1 MLTLAL
7 IGLVGGLITGVSPCV
22 LPMLPIIFFA
32 GSTAAVGV
40 EEQVE
45 EGEKRKRNFRP
56 LIIIL
61 GLVTSFSV
69 FTLAGSAIL
78 SALGLPDSFLRW
90 TGLTVL
96 SLVGLGMLIPQL
108 GHLIEKPFYRL
119 PKVAGGDR
127 APFLLGMGLG
137 TLYVPCAGPVL
148 AAITVAGATGHI
160 GVKTVVLTIA
170 FALGA
175 AIPLFFF
182 AAAGARIRTRIA
194 AYRKRA
200 TGFRIASGVILI
212 ALAFGL
218 AFNLTDKL
226 QQLVPDYTA
235 NLQQSLANSS
245 ALQQTLSP
253 FVTAENKDL
262 SKCTSGASAL
272 ASCGIAPKLRDTQ
285 QWFNTPGDKPLT
297 LAQLRG
303 KVVVLDFFAY
313 SCINC
318 QRDQPYLEKW
328 YQAYRND
335 GLVVVGIHS
344 PEFSFEKSA
353 SNLKSAIDSDGTTY
367 PVVQD
372 NNLSTWTAYR
382 NRYWPAKYLIDASGT
397 VRAIRFGEGGYNVFE
412 SQIRELLQQANPA
425 VQLPAPVTPQA
436 VTVGTANQ
444 TPETYLAASKPGYA
458 GSPTY
463 LSTSVSAYTLNPTQ
477 PLNTYSIGGSWA
489 VRDDSILAEKS
500 AQIRLHFRA
509 SHVYNVLSGRGTVTV
524 EAPGQAPRTI
534 TVQGTPNLYHLID
547 SSTPLDETITVTYS
561 AGVRAYT
568 FSFG

>member
-32 GSTAAVGV
+32 SGAAS
-40 EEQVE
+40 
-45 EGEKRKRNFRP
+45 GEAAPTTRRDLRP

-61 GLVTSFSV
+61 GLITSFSV

-90 TGLTVL
+90 TGLVVL
-96 SLVGLGMLIPQL
+96 SLVGVGMLIPAL
-108 GHLIEKPFYRL
+108 GHLIERPFYRL
-119 PKVAGGDR
+119 PKVAGGDQG
-127 APFLLGMGLG
+127 PFLLGLGLG

-148 AAITVAGATGHI
+148 AAITVAGATGHV
-160 GVKTVVLTIA
+160 GAKTIVLTVA

-194 AYRKRA
+194 AYRQRA
-200 TGFRIASGVILI
+200 KGFRVASGVILI

-235 NLQQSLANSS
+235 SLQQSLANSS
-245 ALQQTLSP
+245 ALQTLSP

-262 SKCTSGASAL
+262 SKCVSGSSAL
-272 ASCGIAPKLRDTQ
+272 ASCGLAPRLRDTQ
-285 QWFNTPGDKPLT
+285 QWFNTAGNRPVALS
-297 LAQLRG
+297 QLRG

-328 YQAYRND
+328 YRAYRSA

-353 SNLKSAIDSDGTTY
+353 ANLASALQADGTTY
-367 PVVQD
+367 PVTQD

-412 SQIRELLQQANPA
+412 SQIRQLLQQANPA
-425 VQLPAPVTPQA
+425 VPLPSPVTPQA
-436 VTVGTANQ
+436 VSVGTANQ
-444 TPETYLAASKPGYA
+444 TAETYLGAGRPGYS

-463 LSTSVSAYTLNPTQ
+463 LSTSVSDYRLNGAQ
-477 PLNTYSIGGSWA
+477 PQDTYSLGGSWI
-489 VRDDSILAEKS
+489 VRNDSVLAGRG

-509 SHVYNVLSGRGTVTV
+509 SHVYNVLAGNGTVTV
-524 EAPGQAPRTI
+524 QVPGQAPRTFS
-534 TVQGTPNLYHLID
+534 VGGTPKLYHVLD
-547 SSTPLDETITVTYS
+547 STSQVDETITLTYS

-568 FSFG
+568 YSFG

>member
-32 GSTAAVGV
+32 GSAAATGAEPV
-40 EEQVE
+40 
-45 EGEKRKRNFRP
+45 EGEPRKRNLRP
-56 LIIIL
+56 LVVIL
-61 GLVTSFSV
+61 GLITSFSV

-78 SALGLPDSFLRW
+78 SAVGLPDSFLRW
-90 TGLTVL
+90 AGLTVL
-96 SLVGLGMLIPQL
+96 SLVGLGMLIPAL
-108 GHLIEKPFYRL
+108 RHLIERPFYRL

-127 APFLLGMGLG
+127 GPFLLGLGLG

-160 GVKTVVLTIA
+160 GAKTIVLTIS

-200 TGFRIASGVILI
+200 TGFRVASGVILI

-218 AFNLTDKL
+218 AFNLTDRI

-235 NLQQSLANSS
+235 SLQQSLANSS
-245 ALQQTLSP
+245 ALQTLSP

-272 ASCGIAPKLRDTQ
+272 GSCGTAPRLRDTQ
-285 QWFNTPGDKPLT
+285 QWFNTPGDQPISLS
-297 LAQLRG
+297 QLRG

-353 SNLKSAIDSDGTTY
+353 ANLRSALGSEGTTY

-382 NRYWPAKYLIDASGT
+382 NRYWPAKYLIDATGT
-397 VRAIRFGEGGYNVFE
+397 VRAIRFGEGGYNVVE
-412 SQIRELLQQANPA
+412 SQIRELLQQADPA
-425 VQLPAPVTPQA
+425 VRLPAAVTPQT
-436 VTVGTANQ
+436 VTVATANQ
-444 TPETYLAASKPGYA
+444 TPETYLAAGKPGYA

-463 LSTSVSAYTLNPTQ
+463 LSTSISTYALNASQ
-477 PLNTYSIGGSWA
+477 PQDTYSIGGTWT
-489 VRDDSILAEKS
+489 VRNDSILAMDNAS
-500 AQIRLHFRA
+500 IRLHFRA
-509 SHVYNVLSGRGTVTV
+509 RHVYNVLAGHGMVTV
-524 EAPGQAPRTI
+524 RIPGQAPRTFA
-534 TVQGTPNLYHLID
+534 VDGTPNLYHVVD
-547 SSTPLDETITVTYS
+547 SSTPLDETITLTYS